1 MAENPETK
9 ATELAQ
15 NDENPK
21 DAHAGGEQGEG
32 FKPITSEA
40 ELSAYKATL
49 RKSIADEFERK
60 QAEKERSENADRLR
74 VEQEA
79 KGEFDKVKQSLIE
92 ERDAVKSDKDAMAAK
107 VASYEKLAAARV
119 ESLKVDLKLPEEVLK
134 RFPADAEILAQL
146 AWLEEQGDL
155 ATVYRTEGGRPT
167 NGARVPATPQSQ
179 GVTKSEYER
188 AVEQMRGRISI

>member
-1 MAENPETK
+1 MAEKPETK
-9 ATELAQ
+9 ATELVQ

-60 QAEKERSENADRLR
+60 QRDKDEAETRNRERLEQEKRGEFAQVRQSLETERDEAKAALADRDAR
-74 VEQEA
+74 VEA
-79 KGEFDKVKQSLIE
+79 
-92 ERDAVKSDKDAMAAK
+92 
-107 VASYEKLAAARV
+107 YEKLAAARV